1 MSGPGR
7 TSTCEGFWM
16 RTGFP
21 RKALETKQAWLMQQ
35 QGKKKAPI
43 LVCDSVCCMWVGCRM
58 TKADDITAV
67 MSGLYCQLWRGLGS
81 GATKNSMSWRIIPC
95 VCRHMLQKFHSENQI
110 HWLPPILRSL
120 ALVKW
125 ITGSHAHK
133 KHISSHR
140 APHTHLVSLWCE
152 MPSDVTES
160 LFLLRGRDKTKSQL
174 VPACQVPVSP
184 PLPVLLF
191 SGAVWCDG
199 TFLHFRLSWM
209 RTLMSQNSAV
219 PQSGFLMAAQRY
231 IWE

>member
-7 TSTCEGFWM
+7 TSTCEWFWM

-21 RKALETKQAWLMQQ
+21 REALGTKRTWLMQR
-35 QGKKKAPI
+35 QGKKSSFWFVTQSV
-43 LVCDSVCCMWVGCRM
+43 VCESAAEW
-58 TKADDITAV
+58 KADDITAV
-67 MSGLYCQLWRGLGS
+67 KSALFCQLWRGLGS
-81 GATKNSMSWRIIPC
+81 GATENTISWRIIPC
-95 VCRHMLQKFHSENQI
+95 VCRYMLQKFHSKNQI

-209 RTLMSQNSAV
+209 RTLMFQNSAV
-219 PQSGFLMAAQRY
+219 PQSGFLMAAQHY